1 MLTKNHADDNLSRS
15 RHVRDPEMCVDY
27 LSYRF
32 DEMDL
37 AASWRVMTKQKKEV
51 VNGIRLENASWR
63 TWAKHKYNLKTVSPE
78 TLNWLKDSDVTWL
91 YGPLHTVIK
100 NIDEEDRYAQPKI
113 SKTEDT
119 LGLMTRTTRGQPQS
133 PRPEQPPLKSA
144 LKKVT
149 TSDLLRRSAI
159 ELPNLVNDT
168 PAAKASAPK
177 ATMIDD
183 DEEEESAS
191 ATTTTSSSNMS
202 LTEANKKLK
211 VFSPSIVATHRQ
223 PKLRF
228 NQYVEQC
235 VALSTGEPS
244 SSSSS
249 FIQKPGRRARFEN
262 MDDEDDDHEEGDDD
276 DNHSYLYTED
286 DDDSNHLSQSAVPRS
301 SIKKIAPT
309 RLKTSSQSEQ
319 ETDDVSSLSSSSSSF
334 RAEHNHRWTIDH
346 ANDDHDEDDG
356 SSSSENEEI
365 EIRSRQHHTGTSPPQ
380 AIQWVG
386 QSCVYNHQP
395 PIDYD
400 EEDDYGFDDD
410 DDWDT
415 HDEEDNHI
423 SSSPTT
429 ATSPPTMNHFLSPPG
444 QQGFGKAL
452 PVSEPCTIDA
462 TEPSMSRSTSQH
474 SSTVV
479 DMHRN
484 MDQRST
490 GTTNNASS
498 SSSSSNIFTNFT
510 QWASSYLWSKPSS
523 SSRQQ

>member
-1 MLTKNHADDNLSRS
+1 MLTKNHADDNLSRN

-37 AASWRVMTKQKKEV
+37 AASWRVMTKQKKQV

-100 NIDEEDRYAQPKI
+100 NIDEEDRYAKPKI

-119 LGLMTRTTRGQPQS
+119 LGLMTRANGQTPS
-133 PRPEQPPLKSA
+133 PRPEPPLKSA

-177 ATMIDD
+177 AATMMEE
-183 DEEEESAS
+183 EEEESS
-191 ATTTTSSSNMS
+191 TATTTPSSSSNMS

-235 VALSTGEPS
+235 VALSTGEAS

-249 FIQKPGRRARFEN
+249 SIIQKNGRRARFEN
-262 MDDEDDDHEEGDDD
+262 MDDDDNDHHDDD
-276 DNHSYLYTED
+276 DQSILYTED
-286 DDDSNHLSQSAVPRS
+286 EDDNNNILRS

-334 RAEHNHRWTIDH
+334 RTDHNRRWTIEH
-346 ANDDHDEDDG
+346 AHDDNDSDG

-365 EIRSRQHHTGTSPPQ
+365 EIRSRQHYSSTSPPQ

-395 PIDYD
+395 PMDYD

-415 HDEEDNHI
+415 HDEEDNNQVA
-423 SSSPTT
+423 TT
-429 ATSPPTMNHFLSPPG
+429 STVNHHLLSPPR
-444 QQGFGKAL
+444 QQVGKAL

-462 TEPSMSRSTSQH
+462 TEPSISRSTTQH

-484 MDQRST
+484 MDTST
-490 GTTNNASS
+490 NITSSS
-498 SSSSSNIFTNFT
+498 SSSSSNIFSNFT

-523 SSRQQ
+523 SSRPS

>member
-1 MLTKNHADDNLSRS
+1 
-15 RHVRDPEMCVDY
+15 
-27 LSYRF
+27 
-32 DEMDL
+32 
-37 AASWRVMTKQKKEV
+37 
-51 VNGIRLENASWR
+51 
-63 TWAKHKYNLKTVSPE
+63 
-78 TLNWLKDSDVTWL
+78 
-91 YGPLHTVIK
+91 
-100 NIDEEDRYAQPKI
+100 
-113 SKTEDT
+113 
-119 LGLMTRTTRGQPQS
+119 MTRTRGHHQS
-133 PRPEQPPLKSA
+133 PQPEPTPLKSA

-177 ATMIDD
+177 ATIM
-183 DEEEESAS
+183 EEEESA
-191 ATTTTSSSNMS
+191 TTTTSSSSSNMS

-244 SSSSS
+244 SASSASS
-249 FIQKPGRRARFEN
+249 FIQKNGRRARFEN
-262 MDDEDDDHEEGDDD
+262 MDDDDD
-276 DNHSYLYTED
+276 DDDDEHSISYTED
-286 DDDSNHLSQSAVPRS
+286 DDEDDNNHVLRS

-334 RAEHNHRWTIDH
+334 RADRWTTEH
-346 ANDDHDEDDG
+346 ANDDNDDDV
-356 SSSSENEEI
+356 SSSENEEI
-365 EIRSRQHHTGTSPPQ
+365 EIRSRQHYSDTSSPQ

-415 HDEEDNHI
+415 HDEEDNQVP
-423 SSSPTT
+423 STT
-429 ATSPPTMNHFLSPPG
+429 TTPAMNQFLSPPG
-444 QQGFGKAL
+444 QQSFGKAL

-484 MDQRST
+484 MDERSSN
-490 GTTNNASS
+490 TNNASS
-498 SSSSSNIFTNFT
+498 SSSSNIFSNFT
-510 QWASSYLWSKPSS
+510 QWASSYLWAKPSSS